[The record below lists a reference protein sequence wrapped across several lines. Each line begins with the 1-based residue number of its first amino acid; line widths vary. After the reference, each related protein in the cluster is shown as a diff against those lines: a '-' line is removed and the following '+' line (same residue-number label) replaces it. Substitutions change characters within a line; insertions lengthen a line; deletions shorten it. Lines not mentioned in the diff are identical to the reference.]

1 LINNIKAFVFHLT
14 YVFLIFIFSIWFV
27 STGPTLGKY
36 TTSIPLRAFF
46 ITLFILGYI
55 FLGLFLSSKKDRKY
69 DLFSGIIIT
78 LVGIALW
85 LYTFC
90 QTGGNINSIPIE
102 YSGYWILFN
111 IFFSPFTMI
120 YFFLDISMT
129 PLLLIFTTVLPS
141 ILIGTGVKLNKTFK
155 NKILNINTIR

>member
-1 LINNIKAFVFHLT
+1 MINSIRAFIFHLI
-14 YVFLIFIFSIWFV
+14 YSFLIFIFSIWFV

-36 TTSIPLRAFF
+36 TTSIPFRVLF

-55 FLGLFLSSKKDRKY
+55 FGGVFLSSKKDRKY
-69 DLFSGIIIT
+69 DLFFGIIIT

-85 LYTFC
+85 LYTFH
-90 QTGGNINSIPIE
+90 QTGSNINIIPLQ

-111 IFFSPFTMI
+111 VFFAPFTMI
-120 YFFLDISMT
+120 YFFLDISVT

-141 ILIGTGVKLNKTFK
+141 ILIGMGVKFNRMLK
-155 NKILNINTIR
+155 NRSVRVNC